1 MRQICCLPDSHS
13 HGVSGIRLR
22 LARQMHHGQ
31 RCRNNRQNRGRGQ
44 DAVGADGRIDRSALS
59 AVVFSDDEALRRL
72 NSIVHAAV
80 RADFR
85 RWAEETPSEVLFVES
100 AILYQSGLDREV
112 GEVWEVCAPMEL
124 RLERVMKRNGFTE
137 QQVLARMSASPG
149 NPDNKRRLRAPSPS
163 DRGRHLKEIVAPPKT
178 PIAGQRRKS
187 QPGSN
192 CRSGLAL
199 SDDNV

>member
-1 MRQICCLPDSHS
+1 MEKRIIAVAGGIGCGKSVVCRILIAMGYPVYDCDSRARCIMDNDA
-13 HGVSGIRLR
+13 GII
-22 LARQMHHGQ
+22 ARIAAEVA
-31 RCRNNRQNRGRGQ
+31 RE
-44 DAVGADGRIDRSALS
+44 AVGADGRIDRSALS

-85 RWAEETPSEVLFVES
+85 RWAAETPSEVLFVES

-137 QQVLARMSASPG
+137 QQVLARMSAQDSFT
-149 NPDNKRRLRAPSPS
+149 A
-163 DRGRHLKEIVAPPKT
+163 GRVHPRVIRIINDGCEPLLPQIEA
-178 PIAGQRRKS
+178 
-187 QPGSN
+187 
-192 CRSGLAL
+192 AL
-199 SDDNV
+199 

>member
-1 MRQICCLPDSHS
+1 MEKRIIAVAGGIGCGKSVVCRILIAMGYPVYDCDSRARCIMDNDA
-13 HGVSGIRLR
+13 GII
-22 LARQMHHGQ
+22 ARIAAEVAQE
-31 RCRNNRQNRGRGQ
+31 
-44 DAVGADGRIDRSALS
+44 AVGADGRIDRSALS

-137 QQVLARMSASPG
+137 QQVLARMSAQDSFV
-149 NPDNKRRLRAPSPS
+149 A
-163 DRGRHLKEIVAPPKT
+163 GRVHPRVIRIINDGCEAILPQIEA
-178 PIAGQRRKS
+178 
-187 QPGSN
+187 
-192 CRSGLAL
+192 AL
-199 SDDNV
+199 